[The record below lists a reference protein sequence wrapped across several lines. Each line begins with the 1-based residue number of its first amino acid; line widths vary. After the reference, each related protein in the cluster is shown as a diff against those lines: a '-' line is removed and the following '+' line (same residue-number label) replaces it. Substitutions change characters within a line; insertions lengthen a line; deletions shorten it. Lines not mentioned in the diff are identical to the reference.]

1 MLETS
6 TESSLTDT
14 VTQLSLDVPVTTT
27 SIVQNYQT
35 LAVTELQPHQL
46 STTDCC
52 NNDIPQQSLAAVY
65 SHQLPTAS
73 SSLSSRGKVSRGR
86 ASSNRCSTQ
95 MRRGR
100 QKTSSDAGRTATV
113 CRVILPAAV
122 AVTSDSH
129 HGSIATTSTVDA
141 KARLRAM
148 LLSGNRRQLQKPG
161 ISTIIV
167 SVYTSIALS
176 S

>member
-148 LLSGNRRQLQKPG
+148 LLS